1 MFDLAIAEHH
11 CKLALL
17 PRERKYV
24 FRWKALFM
32 LANFCLR
39 AESAWGRLVLLPD
52 GSWYAFFF
60 FFFPKFSRNPLPPH
74 IATDDERYIHRLF
87 QCVVGSLSIFALRS
101 KSRELVV
108 SFSVAFDSQL
118 NC

>member
-1 MFDLAIAEHH
+1 MFDLAIAEHY

-24 FRWKALFM
+24 LRWKALFI

-60 FFFPKFSRNPLPPH
+60 FFQSLAEIPYHHTLQQTMSVISIVYFN
-74 IATDDERYIHRLF
+74 
-87 QCVVGSLSIFALRS
+87 VWWGSLSIFALRS